1 MAPVT
6 ATTTGVAR
14 QVIDNPQLI
23 QLLERLSVFD
33 RTNPDVED
41 IFDDS
46 ALDSDTSRID
56 LEGLVGELEKCSR
69 WKFEEMVSGHKTLE
83 LFFLLN

>member
-14 QVIDNPQLI
+14 QIIDNPQLI
-23 QLLERLSVFD
+23 ELLERVSVFD
-33 RTNPDVED
+33 TTNPDVED

-46 ALDSDTSRID
+46 ALDSDTSRIN
-56 LEGLVGELEKCSR
+56 LEGLVGEL
-69 WKFEEMVSGHKTLE
+69 
-83 LFFLLN
+83 